1 MLINS
6 VLEARKHAAALLIS
20 LALLAGL
27 FGLAQQAD
35 ADDSPANL
43 SPLAA
48 GERAPDMVPNFQRV
62 CSGIWRGSAPSHAA
76 LNALAHDGV
85 KTIVDLRMDGTGVDN
100 EKTTAHKLGINYY
113 HYSLGFKKPS
123 ADKVHDILAV
133 MTDPVNQPVFI
144 HCRQG
149 ADRTGM
155 LCGIYRRVWEGWS
168 FKRTYQEMRQ
178 HHFKPFLLTMRRQVK
193 NANLDQ
199 SIIGVQAKHPAL
211 IAAANSAI
219 PASTEATASS
229 STGASTTISVSKAS
243 QTAPNA
249 VPDRNAT
256 PTSNLLV
263 VEPHRNVN

>member
-1 MLINS
+1 M
-6 VLEARKHAAALLIS
+6 
-20 LALLAGL
+20 
-27 FGLAQQAD
+27 AQQAD
-35 ADDSPANL
+35 ADDLPADL

-48 GERAPDMVPNFQRV
+48 GGQAPDMVPNFQRV
-62 CSGIWRGSAPSHAA
+62 SSGIWRGSAPSHAA

-100 EKTTAHKLGINYY
+100 EMTTAHKLGINYY

-199 SIIGVQAKHPAL
+199 SIVAVHAKHPAL
-211 IAAANSAI
+211 IAV
-219 PASTEATASS
+219 ASPPSSGSKPVPTE
-229 STGASTTISVSKAS
+229 ISVSDPTQA
-243 QTAPNA
+243 APNT
-249 VPDRNAT
+249 VRDRNAT
-256 PTSNLLV
+256 PRSSNLLV